1 MMFERRLISIL
12 LIISIISP
20 ANAISLGGYDVGWDD
35 VGTAVVGA
43 AVIGAVVL
51 AAPVE
56 LPVAAVAGAAVIGG
70 IAADQLYRSATGKDS
85 NNAVTT
91 GGETVTKDELIND
104 TDIENKLANLQAC
117 SDADAAKDLFEL
129 RQQIAS
135 SLTTYDYQ
143 TGGSLADLQVSIKG
157 PSKIY
162 GFGTFP
168 LQAHVHA
175 SVPSDPPENCLHVQ
189 SVKVYVLDD
198 TGRSWWVNSWSGNL
212 VLRPSSDEYPDATD
226 DWTYNFTL
234 KTPDPYIGKAKQMAT
249 GTPNK
254 ETLNELL
261 NANTSKFE
269 VVVEVKG
276 YREVWRWEYIY
287 DDDGH
292 VKKKAE
298 HVNDIPINAKL
309 NSLSA
314 YNHLQNGKY
323 YVSGTMGSLPAK
335 FAGERQ
341 YTAYAEWV
349 NGGTSNFVA
358 RCWATPVHLFD
369 STADYKFAIV
379 SQVDNM
385 KPIPVTVSDDYRMV
399 VFRIFSDGTAVIAS
413 QVPGSFGDMSLINQV
428 GSSLYYKNDEKT
440 ISYDSYFVIYATMY
454 VDDDGSIDNFP
465 LWIVVKPQITVLENK
480 DVVLGDRQTEEVAN
494 IIDDGEIT
502 ESEMNALKSVA
513 DGAISSLKQK
523 KYSAEQL
530 VDKYSSNPKAKEYA
544 EKAVELYGK
553 AISYLEDMVASND
566 ANTIAKD
573 YKVAKNYEMSGDYYS
588 DAAQKEFYGQ
598 HDQAEADII
607 NAEKIIEDTQEYE
620 PSMFFTAGSWFG
632 EHWEEFKSGLGIENI
647 PDWVL
652 ILVVVILI
660 VGGAVIVL
668 KLF

>member
-1 MMFERRLISIL
+1 
-12 LIISIISP
+12 
-20 ANAISLGGYDVGWDD
+20 
-35 VGTAVVGA
+35 
-43 AVIGAVVL
+43 
-51 AAPVE
+51 
-56 LPVAAVAGAAVIGG
+56 
-70 IAADQLYRSATGKDS
+70 
-85 NNAVTT
+85 
-91 GGETVTKDELIND
+91 
-104 TDIENKLANLQAC
+104 
-117 SDADAAKDLFEL
+117 
-129 RQQIAS
+129 
-135 SLTTYDYQ
+135 
-143 TGGSLADLQVSIKG
+143 
-157 PSKIY
+157 
-162 GFGTFP
+162 
-168 LQAHVHA
+168 
-175 SVPSDPPENCLHVQ
+175 
-189 SVKVYVLDD
+189 
-198 TGRSWWVNSWSGNL
+198 
-212 VLRPSSDEYPDATD
+212 
-226 DWTYNFTL
+226 
-234 KTPDPYIGKAKQMAT
+234 
-249 GTPNK
+249 
-254 ETLNELL
+254 
-261 NANTSKFE
+261 
-269 VVVEVKG
+269 
-276 YREVWRWEYIY
+276 
-287 DDDGH
+287 
-292 VKKKAE
+292 
-298 HVNDIPINAKL
+298 
-309 NSLSA
+309 
-314 YNHLQNGKY
+314 
-323 YVSGTMGSLPAK
+323 MGSLPAK

-480 DVVLGDRQTEEVAN
+480 DVVLGDKQTEEVAN

-544 EKAVELYGK
+544 EKAAELYGK

>member
-292 VKKKAE
+292 VQKKAE
-298 HVNDIPINAKL
+298 HVDNIPINAKL

-544 EKAVELYGK
+544 EKAAELYGK

>member
-480 DVVLGDRQTEEVAN
+480 DVVLGDKQTEEVAN

-544 EKAVELYGK
+544 EKAAELYGK

>member
-249 GTPNK
+249 GTPNQ

-292 VKKKAE
+292 VQKKAE
-298 HVNDIPINAKL
+298 HVDNIPINAKL

-480 DVVLGDRQTEEVAN
+480 DVVLGDKQTEEVAN

-544 EKAVELYGK
+544 EKAAELYGK

>member
-544 EKAVELYGK
+544 EKAAELYGK

>member
-292 VKKKAE
+292 VQKKAE
-298 HVNDIPINAKL
+298 HVDNIPINAKL

-502 ESEMNALKSVA
+502 ESEVNALKSVA

-544 EKAVELYGK
+544 EKAAELYGK

>member
-298 HVNDIPINAKL
+298 HVDNIPINAKL

-513 DGAISSLKQK
+513 DGAMSSLKQK

-544 EKAVELYGK
+544 EKAAELYGK

>member
-292 VKKKAE
+292 VQKKAE
-298 HVNDIPINAKL
+298 HVDNIPINAKL

-480 DVVLGDRQTEEVAN
+480 DVVLGDKQTEEVAN

-544 EKAVELYGK
+544 EKAAELYGK

>member
-1 MMFERRLISIL
+1 MMFERRLISIF
-12 LIISIISP
+12 LILFVISP
-20 ANAISLGGYDVGWDD
+20 ANAFDVFGHDVGWDD

-292 VKKKAE
+292 VQKKAE
-298 HVNDIPINAKL
+298 HVDNIPINAKL

-480 DVVLGDRQTEEVAN
+480 DVVLGDKQTEEVAN

-544 EKAVELYGK
+544 EKAAELYGK

>member
-269 VVVEVKG
+269 VVVEVTG

-544 EKAVELYGK
+544 EKAAELYGK

>member
-117 SDADAAKDLFEL
+117 SDADAAKDLFAL

-292 VKKKAE
+292 VQKKAE
-298 HVNDIPINAKL
+298 HVDNIPINAKL

-480 DVVLGDRQTEEVAN
+480 DVVLGDKQTEEVAN

-544 EKAVELYGK
+544 EKAAELYGK

>member
-117 SDADAAKDLFEL
+117 SDADAAKDLFAL

-544 EKAVELYGK
+544 EKAAELYGK